1 MNDRKNTMVD
11 ARTEADVQVHRVV
24 EELGDRTMQELHRM
38 RALPDIYSKL
48 ARSIA
53 PHVYGHE
60 DVKKAVL
67 LMLIGGVNKVT
78 PEGIRLRGD
87 INVAIVGDPSTAKS
101 QILKFVAAFL
111 PRAVFTGGKS
121 SSAAGLTATVVKEAD
136 SGEYA
141 IEAGAL
147 MLADN
152 GICCIDEFDKMD
164 IKDQVCFCSKVHL
177 CRGQPYVS

>member
-1 MNDRKNTMVD
+1 MNDRKSTMVD
-11 ARTEADVQVHRVV
+11 ARTEADVYINDVID
-24 EELGDRTMQELHRM
+24 ELGPRTVRDLQHM
-38 RALPDIYSKL
+38 RQQPDIYSKL

-53 PHVYGHE
+53 PNVYGHE

-67 LMLIGGVNKVT
+67 LMLVGGVNKIT

-101 QILKFVAAFL
+101 QILKFVASFL

-121 SSAAGLTATVVKEAD
+121 SSAAGLTATVVKEVD
-136 SGEYA
+136 SREYA

-164 IKDQVCFCSKVHL
+164 IKDQVL
-177 CRGQPYVS
+177 TDI

>member
-1 MNDRKNTMVD
+1 MNDRKHAMVD
-11 ARTEADVQVHRVV
+11 ARTEADVHINDVT
-24 EELGDRTMQELHRM
+24 EELGDRTIQELHRM
-38 RALPDIYSKL
+38 CEVPNIYSKL

-53 PHVYGHE
+53 PNVYGHE

-67 LMLIGGVNKVT
+67 LMLIGGVNKST

-101 QILKFVAAFL
+101 QILKFVAGFL

-136 SGEYA
+136 SREYA

-164 IKDQVCFCSKVHL
+164 IKDQA
-177 CRGQPYVS
+177 